1 MNKVFPEKTLFYSS
15 TRYFYLKQAGKTISN
30 FQFYEMDHGK

>member
-1 MNKVFPEKTLFYSS
+1 MNKVFPEKTLFYGS

-30 FQFYEMDHGK
+30 VQFYEMDHEK